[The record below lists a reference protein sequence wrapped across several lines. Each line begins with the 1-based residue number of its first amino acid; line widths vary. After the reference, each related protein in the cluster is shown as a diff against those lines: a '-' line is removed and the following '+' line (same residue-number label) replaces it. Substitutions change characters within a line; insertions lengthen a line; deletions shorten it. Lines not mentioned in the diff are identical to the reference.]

1 MSQCLEGNSNFRQQ
15 IHLTFEMQSNL
26 EKYINIEAK
35 VKELL
40 ELLSISKKRDRNRTK
55 TRCFIDEFDHD
66 NIKSLRPS
74 PANKVHDDLYIAQD
88 GKKIT
93 NGESISVTDFIN
105 TKQKESK

>member
-1 MSQCLEGNSNFRQQ
+1 
-15 IHLTFEMQSNL
+15 MQSNL

-35 VKELL
+35 VNELL
-40 ELLSISKKRDRNRTK
+40 ELLSKSKKRDRNRTK

-74 PANKVHDDLYIAQD
+74 PANKVHNNLYIAQD

-93 NGESISVTDFIN
+93 NSESISVTDFIN
-105 TKQKESK
+105 T